1 MKRGANEKSF
11 EWQTRVLDSTRL
23 FNLVWKFTKFSTNLI
38 KEDIIQEED
47 INPNTQFIGLDEK
60 VYV

>member
-1 MKRGANEKSF
+1 MK
-11 EWQTRVLDSTRL
+11 L
-23 FNLVWKFTKFSTNLI
+23 FNLVWKFTKFSTKLWI